1 MALDVYLQID
11 GIKGE
16 SADSTHQGWIELTS
30 ATWGVKQPKSA
41 TASTGGGHTAERCEH
56 QTLAVTK
63 LADLASPLLM
73 MYSSMGKRFP
83 KPSWNSCVPMAMGIR
98 SNTMTFWP
106 HAGHRNGLQVDV
118 RAIRLDGKHMGVR
131 LQHEGYDRLAT
142 DRLVGIFRTHPS
154 VIKIYFNDT
163 EIHGVWPMIHHDDHF
178 HVELRGGAA

>member
-1 MALDVYLQID
+1 MPGLQPQDNRGYFMLPQAPEDAGYYVY
-11 GIKGE
+11 GTPE
-16 SADSTHQGWIELTS
+16 QGAGQYAHPVMLSVLFW
-30 ATWGVKQPKSA
+30 V
-41 TASTGGGHTAERCEH
+41 EH
-56 QTLAVTK
+56 QWQAT
-63 LADLASPLLM
+63 DRRRFGIGNI
-73 MYSSMGKRFP
+73 SMANGP
-83 KPSWNSCVPMAMGIR
+83 
-98 SNTMTFWP
+98 TFWP

-131 LQHEGYDRLAT
+131 WQHEGYDSVAT